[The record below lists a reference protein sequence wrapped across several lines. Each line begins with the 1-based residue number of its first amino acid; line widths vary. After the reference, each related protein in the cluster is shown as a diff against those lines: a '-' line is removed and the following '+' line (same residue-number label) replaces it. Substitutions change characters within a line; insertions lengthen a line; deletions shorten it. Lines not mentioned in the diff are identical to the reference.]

1 MSRGQIIYLNASAG
15 LVALTG
21 IVFAWMK
28 YVMKSS
34 DPFAVA
40 NHPLQP
46 YALSAHVFLAPFL
59 VFAFGW
65 IFGDHI
71 WPKFSQQQTRD
82 RRTGLWPMAMI
93 VPMALTGYLIQITTE
108 DRIHFAMA
116 ALHWISSALFVVA
129 YGAHLAGG
137 TGKKPAGTV

>member
-1 MSRGQIIYLNASAG
+1 MSRAQVIYLNASAG

-21 IVFAWMK
+21 FAFAWMK
-28 YVMKSS
+28 YAMKTS

-71 WPKFSQQQTRD
+71 WPKFSRQQTRD
-82 RRTGLWPMAMI
+82 RRSGLWPMAMI
-93 VPMALTGYLIQITTE
+93 APMALSGYLIQIATN
-108 DRIHFAMA
+108 DRIHVAMN

-129 YGAHLAGG
+129 YTAHLVGG
-137 TGKKPAGTV
+137 GSNKRASA